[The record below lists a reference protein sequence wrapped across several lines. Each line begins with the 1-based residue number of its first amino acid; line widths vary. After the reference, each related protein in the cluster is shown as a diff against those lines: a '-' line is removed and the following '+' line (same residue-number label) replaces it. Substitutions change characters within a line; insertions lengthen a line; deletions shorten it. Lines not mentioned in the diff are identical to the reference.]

1 MSREWDEE
9 EQCGKCAYN
18 TYDKKE
24 RCYVCSNKES
34 ENYGLMTYYD
44 ETCEDFEGEETVMD
58 QEMVTM
64 ADNRELRAI
73 IHDITGG
80 IFLTKTEYVQIVMII
95 QKACDRNIREEVV

>member
-1 MSREWDEE
+1 
-9 EQCGKCAYN
+9 
-18 TYDKKE
+18 
-24 RCYVCSNKES
+24 
-34 ENYGLMTYYD
+34 
-44 ETCEDFEGEETVMD
+44 MD
-58 QEMVTM
+58 QEMVPM